1 MKIYKHWLYLIL
13 ALVALAAQ
21 ACSTSARF
29 QGTDL
34 GGTPA
39 PDFRL
44 IDQRGSSVALSDL
57 RGRVVVLT
65 FVYTHCADVCP
76 LIASKLSQVYNQ
88 LGTTAKQ
95 VSFVAV
101 SVDPEGDTPLSIA
114 EFSRQT
120 GMDGKWIYL
129 TGTRAQ
135 LEPVWQA
142 YYLGI
147 ETPVPPSTQ
156 VGHSSRVVLIDRAG
170 RERVNLDPDFQ
181 PADLAHDL
189 KILVGE

>member
-44 IDQRGSSVALSDL
+44 VDQRGSSVALSDL

-135 LEPVWQA
+135 LESVWQA

-181 PADLAHDL
+181 PADLVHDL
-189 KILVGE
+189 KILVRE